1 MTVVTRKPLNFSKA
15 RRRSGFEARVLDA
28 SAARVHQQHGERKAT
43 VLGGLTGTVI
53 EVGAGTGANM
63 RYYPSGI
70 HLIAI
75 EPNPHMHAR
84 LRSQAEKYSIDME
97 IRTLRGEQIDVA
109 DHTADAVVA
118 TLVLCGVDDP
128 HQVVAE
134 VRRVLKPGGT
144 FFFLEHVA
152 APVGS
157 MTRRV
162 QAVVKRPHRWA
173 FNGCEVDRDT
183 AAVLAN
189 AGFSQIDLVEV
200 DTGRS
205 GMYARHQII
214 GTATA

>member
-1 MTVVTRKPLNFSKA
+1 MNVVKRKPLDFAKA
-15 RRRSGFEARVLDA
+15 RCRSRFEARVLEA
-28 SAARVHQQHGERKAT
+28 SSSRVHQQHGERKAE
-43 VLGGLTGTVI
+43 VLGAFTGMVV
-53 EVGAGTGANM
+53 EVGAGTGVNM
-63 RYYPSGI
+63 RYYPPGI

-75 EPNPHMHAR
+75 EPNPHMHER
-84 LRSQAEKYSIDME
+84 LRSQAERHSVDLE

-109 DHTADAVVA
+109 DESADAVVA

-128 HQVVAE
+128 SQVIAE

-152 APVGS
+152 APAGS

-183 AAVLAN
+183 GTLLAN
-189 AGFSQIDLVEV
+189 AGFTQLDITQV
-200 DTGRS
+200 DTGLS

-214 GTATA
+214 GTAIR

>member
-1 MTVVTRKPLNFSKA
+1 MDVVNRKPLDFAKA
-15 RRRSGFEARVLDA
+15 RCRSCFEARVLEA
-28 SAARVHQQHGERKAT
+28 SAGRVHQQHGERKTA
-43 VLGGLTGTVI
+43 VLGAFTGTVV
-53 EVGAGTGANM
+53 EVGAGTGVNM
-63 RYYPSGI
+63 RYYPPGI

-75 EPNPHMHAR
+75 EPNPHMHER
-84 LRSQAEKYSIDME
+84 LRRQAEKHSVDLE

-109 DHTADAVVA
+109 DESADAVVA

-152 APVGS
+152 APPGS

-162 QAVVKRPHRWA
+162 QAIVKRPHRWA

-183 AAVLAN
+183 GALLAT
-189 AGFSQIDLVEV
+189 AGFTHLEITPV
-200 DTGRS
+200 DAGRS
-205 GMYARHQII
+205 AMYARHQII
-214 GTATA
+214 GTATR

>member
-1 MTVVTRKPLNFSKA
+1 MNVVTRKPLNFSKA
-15 RRRSGFEARVLDA
+15 RRRSGFEARLLDA

-43 VLGGLTGTVI
+43 VLGAFTGTVVEI
-53 EVGAGTGANM
+53 GAGTGANM

-75 EPNPHMHAR
+75 EPNPHMHDR
-84 LRSQAEKYSIDME
+84 LRRQTEKYSIEME

-109 DHTADAVVA
+109 DRTADAVVA

-128 HQVVAE
+128 RQVVAE

-152 APVGS
+152 APAGS

-162 QAVVKRPHRWA
+162 QAVVKRPHRWV

-183 AAVLAN
+183 GTLLAD
-189 AGFSQIDLVEV
+189 AGFSQIDIVEV
-200 DTGRS
+200 DVGRS
-205 GMYARHQII
+205 GMYARHQIVGI
-214 GTATA
+214 ATA

>member
-1 MTVVTRKPLNFSKA
+1 MNLVTRKPLNFSKA

-75 EPNPHMHAR
+75 EPNPHMHER
-84 LRSQAEKYSIDME
+84 LRSQADKYSIDME
-97 IRTLRGEQIDVA
+97 VRTLRGEQIDVV

-128 HQVVAE
+128 RQVVAE
-134 VRRVLKPGGT
+134 VKRVLKPGGT

-152 APVGS
+152 APAGS

-183 AAVLAN
+183 AALLAN
-189 AGFSQIDLVEV
+189 AGFSQIDIVEV
-200 DTGRS
+200 DTGPS
-205 GMYARHQII
+205 GLYARHQII